1 MRSQALGSLPPQVF
15 PLLQQKA
22 LPNYLPM
29 AAQGVEAEAAEG
41 DQQSR
46 QHYPQRHLESEIQLR
61 VGPAMVDSQVCWDGD
76 RDLEPFFSV

>member
-1 MRSQALGSLPPQVF
+1 MF

-29 AAQGVEAEAAEG
+29 AAQGVEAEADEG

-46 QHYPQRHLESEIQLR
+46 QHYPQRHLEREIQLR